1 MPTNG
6 EMLQPPMRDDDQER
20 FTRLWTQAHTAI
32 AGYVSAL
39 GPERSAADDVMQEIA
54 LALLRKFAEYDD
66 ARPFIAWAMG
76 IARIAVLTRRR
87 DHARAV
93 TRFSAATVESLAEV
107 WQELLPAADDRRGAL
122 GECLRSVAGRSRELL
137 TLRYEQDVEP
147 QDIAKR
153 LGMTAVAVR
162 VALSRLRATLHGCI
176 EKRLGSQA
184 SGARA

>member
-1 MPTNG
+1 
-6 EMLQPPMRDDDQER
+6 MRDDDQER
-20 FTRLWTQAHTAI
+20 FTRLWTQAHSAI

-39 GPERSAADDVMQEIA
+39 VPERSAADDVMQEIA

-66 ARPFIAWAMG
+66 SRPFIAWAMG

-87 DHARAV
+87 DHARAL

-107 WQELLPAADDRRGAL
+107 WQELLPAADDRRSAL
-122 GECLRSVAGRSRELL
+122 GECLRGVAGRSRELL

-162 VALSRLRATLHGCI
+162 VALSRLRSALHGCI

-184 SGARA
+184 SGVRA